1 MRQSTDWP
9 QACSRHAEG
18 AANATPTARRAG
30 ESPTPTSS
38 PRPPHICDALYWPPV
53 PAKVTSWPWMWR
65 PESSAPPPLR
75 VNRTPSI
82 PTIRAPWAS
91 YGSRSGACLFH
102 LSAKAIARDEATA
115 GPYEESCTQRDCEG
129 DCVDRCSSSG
139 SNHRRRR
146 HHKETVALAR
156 RDRDDPTDL
165 EELTTW
171 TSRIIVFG
179 GLAVGIIVIGLVVLG
194 VWAFSGT
201 PT

>member
-1 MRQSTDWP
+1 MG
-9 QACSRHAEG
+9 CFVL
-18 AANATPTARRAG
+18 AAG
-30 ESPTPTSS
+30 
-38 PRPPHICDALYWPPV
+38 
-53 PAKVTSWPWMWR
+53 
-65 PESSAPPPLR
+65 
-75 VNRTPSI
+75 
-82 PTIRAPWAS
+82 
-91 YGSRSGACLFH
+91 LFH
-102 LSAKAIARDEATA
+102 LSAKAIARDEVTA

-129 DCVDRCSSSG
+129 DWVDRCSSSG

-156 RDRDDPTDL
+156 RDKDDPTDL

-179 GLAVGIIVIGLVVLG
+179 GLAAGIIVIGLVVLA